1 MVQLV
6 MQTDLDLPNKRSGK
20 VRDLYDVL
28 LPDGDPGL
36 LIVATDRTS
45 AFDVVMANGLPGKGI
60 VLTQIS
66 QFWFDYFGDRID
78 HHLVSTAVEDVGGI
92 SEEEMALLSGRIMLC
107 RATEVVPIECIA
119 RGYITGSGWKDYQTT
134 GRVCGIELPTGLVN
148 SDRLHEPLFTPS
160 TKAEAGLHDE
170 NISFEQGAAIVG
182 VETMEWLREM
192 TLSLYRDARD
202 YAFERGINLADGQN
216 FRF

>member
-78 HHLVSTAVEDVGGI
+78 HHLVSTAVEDVGDI

-107 RATEVVPIECIA
+107 QASRRP
-119 RGYITGSGWKDYQTT
+119 
-134 GRVCGIELPTGLVN
+134 
-148 SDRLHEPLFTPS
+148 
-160 TKAEAGLHDE
+160 
-170 NISFEQGAAIVG
+170 G
-182 VETMEWLREM
+182 V
-192 TLSLYRDARD
+192 S
-202 YAFERGINLADGQN
+202 
-216 FRF
+216 